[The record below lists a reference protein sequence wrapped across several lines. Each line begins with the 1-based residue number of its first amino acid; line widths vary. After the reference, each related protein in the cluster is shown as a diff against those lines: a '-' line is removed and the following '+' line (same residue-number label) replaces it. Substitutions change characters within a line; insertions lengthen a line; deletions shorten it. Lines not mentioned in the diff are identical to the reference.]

1 MADFLYLKQIK
12 RRNKME
18 FRDDAFEQL
27 EKRGFVFQTTH
38 LKETKEALKNGPI
51 TFYIGIDPTA
61 DDLHIGHFFGLQMAR
76 ILQDCGHRA
85 IVLVGGATAL
95 IGDPTNKSDMRK
107 MLSKEEVAKN
117 AREISSI
124 IKRFVRIDGENPAIV
139 VDNADWLKPISYIDF
154 LRDVGAH
161 FNVNEMLSKDLYKNR
176 LEKGGLTF
184 MEMGYMLMQSFDFVH
199 LNDKFGCVLQIGGSD
214 QWGNICGGVELSRK
228 MNFKDG
234 KVRPLMMGLTCPLL
248 TNAEGVKMGKTEKG
262 TLWVSREK
270 TSAFEFFQHFVNC
283 LDADVERLLRFFT
296 KIDVEEIKKMCQEDI
311 VKAKKLMAFEV
322 TKLVHGEAEA
332 NKAKETSKALFAK
345 GSVSEDMPTQEVQIN
360 NNINVV
366 DFLSMLNIFAS
377 KSEIRRLIEQNGVS
391 IDDKKINDINMS
403 LNIAQKEFV
412 VKKGKKTFLKVKVK

>member
-1 MADFLYLKQIK
+1 
-12 RRNKME
+12 ME
-18 FRDDAFEQL
+18 FRNDAFEQL
-27 EKRGFVFQTTH
+27 ERRGFVFQTTH
-38 LKETKEALKNGPI
+38 LEETKKMLKEKPI

-76 ILQDCGHRA
+76 ILQDCGHKC

-95 IGDPTNKSDMRK
+95 IGDPTNKKDMRK
-107 MLSKEEVAKN
+107 LLSKEEVERN

-124 IKRFVRIDGENPAIV
+124 IKRFVSVDGDNPALI

-154 LRDVGAH
+154 LRDVGVN

-199 LNDKFGCVLQIGGSD
+199 LNDKFDCVLQIGGSD

-234 KVRPLMMGLTCPLL
+234 TKRPLMMGLTCPLL
-248 TNAEGVKMGKTEKG
+248 TNAEGIKMGKTEKG

-270 TSAFEFFQHFVNC
+270 TSSFDFFQHFVNC

-296 KIDVEEIKKMCQEDI
+296 KIDVEEIKEMCKQDI

-322 TKLVHGEAEA
+322 TKLVHGEDEA
-332 NKAKETSKALFAK
+332 LKAQKTAQNLFEN
-345 GSVSEDMPTQEVQIN
+345 GNINTENMPTETIKNVGEIN
-360 NNINVV
+360 IL
-366 DFLSMLNIFAS
+366 DFLLNLSIIKS
-377 KSEIRRLIEQNGVS
+377 KSEARRLIGQGGIEINNQ
-391 IDDKKINDINMS
+391 KKNNISEIMN
-403 LNIAQKEFV
+403 LNENQELV
-412 VKKGKKTFLKVKVK
+412 VKKGKKNFVKVIVK

>member
-1 MADFLYLKQIK
+1 
-12 RRNKME
+12 ME
-18 FRDDAFEQL
+18 FLNNAFEQL
-27 EKRGFVFQTTH
+27 ENRGFVFQTTH
-38 LKETKEALKNGPI
+38 LEETKKILKEKPI

-76 ILQDCGHRA
+76 ILQDCGHRC

-107 MLSKEEVAKN
+107 MLSKEEVARN
-117 AREISSI
+117 AREISEI
-124 IKRFVRIDGENPAIV
+124 IKRFVRVDGDNPVIV
-139 VDNADWLKPISYIDF
+139 LDNADWLKPISYIDF
-154 LRDVGAH
+154 LRDVGVH

-176 LEKGGLTF
+176 LRQGGLTF

-228 MNFKDG
+228 INFKDG
-234 KVRPLMMGLTCPLL
+234 TQRPLMMGLTCPLL
-248 TNAEGVKMGKTEKG
+248 TNADGIKMGKTEKG

-270 TSAFEFFQHFVNC
+270 TSAFDFFQHFVNC

-322 TKLVHGEAEA
+322 TKLVHGEEEA
-332 NKAKETSKALFAK
+332 LKAKETSENLFAN
-345 GSVSEDMPTQEVQIN
+345 GGVSENMPTEEIN
-360 NNINVV
+360 IFGEINIL
-366 DFLSMLNIFAS
+366 DFLSKISFIKS
-377 KSEIRRLIEQNGVS
+377 KSEARRLIEQGGIM
-391 IDDKKINDINMS
+391 IDNQKKTNINEDITCVKD
-403 LNIAQKEFV
+403 KEFV
-412 VKKGKKTFLKVKVK
+412 IKKGKKNFIKVRIR